1 MDINPQYTFDNAG
14 NPIGVFL
21 PMEEWKQL
29 SEKLE
34 LEIPTWQ
41 KEKVLHEKKKID
53 NEPTLLTDW
62 TSVKQQLSN
71 Q

>member
-1 MDINPQYTFDNAG
+1 MDINPQYKFDKAG

-34 LEIPTWQ
+34 LDIPTWQ

-53 NEPTLLTDW
+53 NDPNLLTDW

>member
-1 MDINPQYTFDNAG
+1 MDINPQYTFDMAG

-34 LEIPTWQ
+34 LDIPTWQ
-41 KEKVLHEKKKID
+41 KDKVLLEKKKTD
-53 NEPTLLTDW
+53 KDPTLLEDW
-62 TSVKQQLSN
+62 SSVKQQLFD

>member
-53 NEPTLLTDW
+53 NEPTLLTNNAR
-62 TSVKQQLSN
+62 TLCR
-71 Q
+71 

>member
-1 MDINPQYTFDNAG
+1 MDINPQYTFDKAG

-29 SEKLE
+29 SEKLQQD
-34 LEIPTWQ
+34 IPTWH
-41 KEKVLHEKKKID
+41 KEKVLLEKNKVD
-53 NEPTLLTDW
+53 SDPTLLVDW
-62 TSVKQQLSN
+62 ASVKQQLSN